1 MESVKTGKTNKVGK
15 NTEMAHTKTNKETHF
30 KQVSAITNRI
40 RSIGGIFTKIAK
52 KVREL
57 VKKHPKK
64 SSAALVVLTPVACKR
79 AKELDDK
86 VQDKSKQ
93 AEKENKINW
102 WKYSGLTIAT
112 SLLLAACSA
121 GDIDKQIELEQEKQK
136 TEQEKK
142 EAENARDRANKSEIE
157 LEQERQKTNKSGIEL
172 ANSQIKAE
180 QERQK
185 TEQEKQKA
193 NKSEIELE
201 QQKQKT
207 INTQR
212 DLIKEQKDFIKET
225 EQNCQEKHGQLFI
238 KRARIKTGITTGI
251 AIEIEAE
258 CKTPKPT
265 KTNQTPIQP
274 KHLPNSKHPH
284 SQRGSKAQEL
294 IAYLLFEQKDFI
306 IETEQKCQ
314 EKHNQFF
321 IKKAGI
327 KGGAIEVEAECK
339 TPKPTKTNQTPIQP
353 KHLPNSKQ
361 PHSQRGSKAQELIAY
376 LQKEL
381 ESLPYSQK
389 AIAKQVDF
397 YKPSSIAYLELD
409 PRDFKVTEEWQN
421 ENLKI
426 RSKAQAKML
435 EMRKPQA
442 NLSPSQS
449 FLFVQRIFADINK
462 EIEAAANT
470 EKKAEKVGYGYSKRV

>member
-1 MESVKTGKTNKVGK
+1 MESVKTGRTNKVGK
-15 NTEMAHTKTNKETHF
+15 NAETANTKTNKETHF
-30 KQVSAITNRI
+30 KQVSAITNTI

-64 SSAALVVLTPVACKR
+64 SNVALVVLTHAACKR

-93 AEKENKINW
+93 AEKENQINW

-112 SLLLAACSA
+112 SLLLGACNV
-121 GDIDKQIELEQEKQK
+121 GDIDKQIELEQEKKEVENARDRANKSGIELEQERQK
-136 TEQEKK
+136 TEQEKQK
-142 EAENARDRANKSEIE
+142 ANKSEIE

-185 TEQEKQKA
+185 TEQERQKA

-238 KRARIKTGITTGI
+238 KKTRIKTGITTGI

-258 CKTPKPT
+258 CKTPKPA
-265 KTNQTPIQP
+265 KTNQ
-274 KHLPNSKHPH
+274 
-284 SQRGSKAQEL
+284 
-294 IAYLLFEQKDFI
+294 
-306 IETEQKCQ
+306 
-314 EKHNQFF
+314 
-321 IKKAGI
+321 
-327 KGGAIEVEAECK
+327 

-361 PHSQRGSKAQELIAY
+361 PRSQRGSKAQELIAY

-389 AIAKQVDF
+389 AIAKQVNF

-409 PRDFKVTEEWQN
+409 PRDFKVTEEWQK

-435 EMRKPQA
+435 EMRNPQA
-442 NLSPSQS
+442 HLPTSQS
-449 FLFVQRIFADINK
+449 LLFVQKIFADINK
-462 EIEAAANT
+462 EIEVAANT
-470 EKKAEKVGYGYSKRV
+470 EKKAEKVGYGYSKRM

>member
-15 NTEMAHTKTNKETHF
+15 NTETANAKANKETHF
-30 KQVSAITNRI
+30 KQVSAITNTL
-40 RSIGGIFTKIAK
+40 RSIGGFFTKIMK
-52 KVREL
+52 RVREL

-64 SSAALVVLTPVACKR
+64 SNAALVVLTHVACKR

-93 AEKENKINW
+93 AEKENQINW
-102 WKYSGLTIAT
+102 WKYSGLTIAA

-121 GDIDKQIELEQEKQK
+121 GDVSEQIELEQEKQK

-193 NKSEIELE
+193 NKSAIELE

-238 KRARIKTGITTGI
+238 KKTRIKTGITTGI
-251 AIEIEAE
+251 
-258 CKTPKPT
+258 
-265 KTNQTPIQP
+265 
-274 KHLPNSKHPH
+274 
-284 SQRGSKAQEL
+284 
-294 IAYLLFEQKDFI
+294 
-306 IETEQKCQ
+306 
-314 EKHNQFF
+314 
-321 IKKAGI
+321 
-327 KGGAIEVEAECK
+327 AIEVEAECK

-361 PHSQRGSKAQELIAY
+361 PHSQRGSK
-376 LQKEL
+376 
-381 ESLPYSQK
+381 
-389 AIAKQVDF
+389 
-397 YKPSSIAYLELD
+397 
-409 PRDFKVTEEWQN
+409 T
-421 ENLKI
+421 
-426 RSKAQAKML
+426 
-435 EMRKPQA
+435 
-442 NLSPSQS
+442 
-449 FLFVQRIFADINK
+449 
-462 EIEAAANT
+462 
-470 EKKAEKVGYGYSKRV
+470 

>member
-1 MESVKTGKTNKVGK
+1 MKLVKTGKTNKVGK
-15 NTEMAHTKTNKETHF
+15 NTEMANTKTNKETYF
-30 KQVSAITNRI
+30 KGSDQIS
-40 RSIGGIFTKIAK
+40 GIFTKIAK
-52 KVREL
+52 KVREF

-64 SSAALVVLTPVACKR
+64 SSAALAVLTHVACKR

-112 SLLLAACSA
+112 SFLLAACSV
-121 GDIDKQIELEQEKQK
+121 GDTDKQIELEQEKQK
-136 TEQEKK
+136 TSNIETSNQIKVEQEKQK
-142 EAENARDRANKSEIE
+142 TSNIE
-157 LEQERQKTNKSGIEL
+157 TSNQIKVEQEKQKTSNIETS
-172 ANSQIKAE
+172 NQI
-180 QERQK
+180 K
-185 TEQEKQKA
+185 TEQEKQK
-193 NKSEIELE
+193 
-201 QQKQKT
+201 T
-207 INTQR
+207 INT
-212 DLIKEQKDFIKET
+212 QKDFIKYA
-225 EQNCQEKHGQLFI
+225 EQNCQE
-238 KRARIKTGITTGI
+238 
-251 AIEIEAE
+251 
-258 CKTPKPT
+258 
-265 KTNQTPIQP
+265 N
-274 KHLPNSKHPH
+274 
-284 SQRGSKAQEL
+284 
-294 IAYLLFEQKDFI
+294 
-306 IETEQKCQ
+306 
-314 EKHNQFF
+314 HNQFF

-409 PRDFKVTEEWQN
+409 PRDFNVTEEWQN

-435 EMRKPQA
+435 EMRKQQA
-442 NLSPSQS
+442 NLSPFQS
-449 FLFVQRIFADINK
+449 FSIIQNIVADINK

-470 EKKAEKVGYGYSKRV
+470 EKKAEKASYGYSKRM

>member
-1 MESVKTGKTNKVGK
+1 MKSVKTGKTNKIGK
-15 NTEMAHTKTNKETHF
+15 NTETANAKTNKETHF
-30 KQVSAITNRI
+30 KQVSTIANTI

-64 SSAALVVLTPVACKR
+64 SSAALVVLTHVACKS

-93 AEKENKINW
+93 AEKENQINW

-112 SLLLAACSA
+112 SLLLAACSV
-121 GDIDKQIELEQEKQK
+121 GDIDKQIELEQEK
-136 TEQEKK
+136 K
-142 EAENARDRANKSEIE
+142 EANKSGIE

-225 EQNCQEKHGQLFI
+225 EQNCQE
-238 KRARIKTGITTGI
+238 
-251 AIEIEAE
+251 
-258 CKTPKPT
+258 
-265 KTNQTPIQP
+265 N
-274 KHLPNSKHPH
+274 H
-284 SQRGSKAQEL
+284 S
-294 IAYLLFEQKDFI
+294 
-306 IETEQKCQ
+306 
-314 EKHNQFF
+314 QFF
-321 IKKAGI
+321 IKKLGIKAGI
-327 KGGAIEVEAECK
+327 GIEVEAECK
-339 TPKPTKTNQTPIQP
+339 TSKPTKTNQTPIQP

-361 PHSQRGSKAQELIAY
+361 PRSQRGSKAQELIAY

-409 PRDFKVTEEWQN
+409 PRDFNITEEWQK

-435 EMRKPQA
+435 EMRNPQA
-442 NLSPSQS
+442 HLSTSQS
-449 FLFVQRIFADINK
+449 LLFIQKIFADVNK
-462 EIEAAANT
+462 EIKAVANT
-470 EKKAEKVGYGYSKRV
+470 EKKVEKAGYGYSKRM

>member
-1 MESVKTGKTNKVGK
+1 MESVKTGRTNKVSK
-15 NTEMAHTKTNKETHF
+15 NTEIANTKANKETHF
-30 KQVSAITNRI
+30 KQASVIANMI
-40 RSIGGIFTKIAK
+40 RSIGGFFTKIMK
-52 KVREL
+52 RVREL

-64 SSAALVVLTPVACKR
+64 SRVALVVLTHVACKR

-93 AEKENKINW
+93 AEKENQINW

-112 SLLLAACSA
+112 SLLLAACNA

-136 TEQEKK
+136 ANKSGIELEQERQKTEQEKQK
-142 EAENARDRANKSEIE
+142 ANKSEIE
-157 LEQERQKTNKSGIEL
+157 LEQERQKTNKSEIEL

-201 QQKQKT
+201 QQKQRT

-238 KRARIKTGITTGI
+238 KKARIKTGITT
-251 AIEIEAE
+251 
-258 CKTPKPT
+258 
-265 KTNQTPIQP
+265 
-274 KHLPNSKHPH
+274 
-284 SQRGSKAQEL
+284 
-294 IAYLLFEQKDFI
+294 
-306 IETEQKCQ
+306 
-314 EKHNQFF
+314 
-321 IKKAGI
+321 
-327 KGGAIEVEAECK
+327 VEAECK

-389 AIAKQVDF
+389 AIARQVDF

-409 PRDFKVTEEWQN
+409 PRDFNIAEEWQK

-435 EMRKPQA
+435 EMRHLKPDPQA
-442 NLSPSQS
+442 HLSTSQS
-449 FLFVQRIFADINK
+449 LLFVQKIFADVNK
-462 EIEAAANT
+462 EIKIVANT
-470 EKKAEKVGYGYSKRV
+470 EKKAEKAGYGYSKRV

>member
-1 MESVKTGKTNKVGK
+1 MESVKTRKTNKVGK
-15 NTEMAHTKTNKETHF
+15 NTEIANTKTSKETHF
-30 KQVSAITNRI
+30 KQVSAITNTL
-40 RSIGGIFTKIAK
+40 RSIGGIFTKIVK

-57 VKKHPKK
+57 FKKHPKK
-64 SSAALVVLTPVACKR
+64 SKVALVVLTHVACKR

-93 AEKENKINW
+93 AEKENQINW

-112 SLLLAACSA
+112 SLLLAACSV

-136 TEQEKK
+136 TEQEQQKTEQEK
-142 EAENARDRANKSEIE
+142 QKANKSGIE

-185 TEQEKQKA
+185 TEQEKQKT
-193 NKSEIELE
+193 NKSGIELE

-258 CKTPKPT
+258 CKTPKP
-265 KTNQTPIQP
+265 
-274 KHLPNSKHPH
+274 
-284 SQRGSKAQEL
+284 A
-294 IAYLLFEQKDFI
+294 
-306 IETEQKCQ
+306 
-314 EKHNQFF
+314 
-321 IKKAGI
+321 
-327 KGGAIEVEAECK
+327 
-339 TPKPTKTNQTPIQP
+339 KTNQTPIQP

-361 PHSQRGSKAQELIAY
+361 PRSQRGSKTQELITY

-397 YKPSSIAYLELD
+397 YRPSSIAYLELD

-435 EMRKPQA
+435 EMRNLKPDPQA
-442 NLSPSQS
+442 HLSTSQS
-449 FLFVQRIFADINK
+449 LLFVQKIFADINK
-462 EIEAAANT
+462 EIKVVANT
-470 EKKAEKVGYGYSKRV
+470 EKKAEKAGYGYSKRV

>member
-1 MESVKTGKTNKVGK
+1 MGSVKTGKTNKVGK
-15 NTEMAHTKTNKETHF
+15 NTEMANTRTNKKTHF
-30 KQVSAITNRI
+30 KQVSAITNKI

-64 SSAALVVLTPVACKR
+64 SSAALVVLTHVACKK

-93 AEKENKINW
+93 AEKENQINW

-112 SLLLAACSA
+112 SLLLAACNA

-142 EAENARDRANKSEIE
+142 EAENARDRANKSGIE
-157 LEQERQKTNKSGIEL
+157 LEQERQKTNKSEIEL

-238 KRARIKTGITTGI
+238 KKTRIKTGITTGI

-258 CKTPKPT
+258 CKTPKPA
-265 KTNQTPIQP
+265 KTNQTP
-274 KHLPNSKHPH
+274 K
-284 SQRGSKAQEL
+284 E
-294 IAYLLFEQKDFI
+294 
-306 IETEQKCQ
+306 
-314 EKHNQFF
+314 
-321 IKKAGI
+321 
-327 KGGAIEVEAECK
+327 
-339 TPKPTKTNQTPIQP
+339 P

-361 PHSQRGSKAQELIAY
+361 PHSQRGSKAQEFIAY

-397 YKPSSIAYLELD
+397 YRPSSIAYLELD

-435 EMRKPQA
+435 EMRNPQA
-442 NLSPSQS
+442 NLSPFQS
-449 FLFVQRIFADINK
+449 FSILQNIVADINK
-462 EIEAAANT
+462 EIEASANT
-470 EKKAEKVGYGYSKRV
+470 EKKVEKVGYGYSKRM

>member
-15 NTEMAHTKTNKETHF
+15 NAETANTKANKETHF
-30 KQVSAITNRI
+30 KQASTITNTI
-40 RSIGGIFTKIAK
+40 RSIGGFFTKIAK

-64 SSAALVVLTPVACKR
+64 SNAALVVLTHVACRK
-79 AKELDDK
+79 AKKLDDK

-93 AEKENKINW
+93 TEKENQINW
-102 WKYSGLTIAT
+102 WKYSGLTIAA

-121 GDIDKQIELEQEKQK
+121 GDTDKQIELEQEKQK
-136 TEQEKK
+136 TEQEQQKTEQERQK
-142 EAENARDRANKSEIE
+142 ANKSGIE

-225 EQNCQEKHGQLFI
+225 EQNCQE
-238 KRARIKTGITTGI
+238 
-251 AIEIEAE
+251 
-258 CKTPKPT
+258 
-265 KTNQTPIQP
+265 N
-274 KHLPNSKHPH
+274 
-284 SQRGSKAQEL
+284 
-294 IAYLLFEQKDFI
+294 
-306 IETEQKCQ
+306 
-314 EKHNQFF
+314 HNQFF
-321 IKKAGI
+321 IKKVGI
-327 KGGAIEVEAECK
+327 KGGIAIEVEAECK

-361 PHSQRGSKAQELIAY
+361 PRSQRGSKAQELITY

-389 AIAKQVDF
+389 A
-397 YKPSSIAYLELD
+397 
-409 PRDFKVTEEWQN
+409 
-421 ENLKI
+421 
-426 RSKAQAKML
+426 
-435 EMRKPQA
+435 
-442 NLSPSQS
+442 
-449 FLFVQRIFADINK
+449 
-462 EIEAAANT
+462 
-470 EKKAEKVGYGYSKRV
+470 

>member
-15 NTEMAHTKTNKETHF
+15 NTETADTKANKETHF
-30 KQVSAITNRI
+30 KQASAVTNTI
-40 RSIGGIFTKIAK
+40 RSIGGFFTKIAK

-64 SSAALVVLTPVACKR
+64 SEAALVVLTHVACKK

-93 AEKENKINW
+93 AEKENQINW

-112 SLLLAACSA
+112 SLLLAACST
-121 GDIDKQIELEQEKQK
+121 GDIDKQIELEQEQ
-136 TEQEKK
+136 
-142 EAENARDRANKSEIE
+142 
-157 LEQERQKTNKSGIEL
+157 
-172 ANSQIKAE
+172 
-180 QERQK
+180 QK
-185 TEQEKQKA
+185 TEQEKQKT
-193 NKSEIELE
+193 EQE
-201 QQKQKT
+201 QQKTEQEKQKT
-207 INTQR
+207 INTQ
-212 DLIKEQKDFIKET
+212 KDFIKYA
-225 EQNCQEKHGQLFI
+225 EQN
-238 KRARIKTGITTGI
+238 
-251 AIEIEAE
+251 
-258 CKTPKPT
+258 
-265 KTNQTPIQP
+265 
-274 KHLPNSKHPH
+274 
-284 SQRGSKAQEL
+284 
-294 IAYLLFEQKDFI
+294 
-306 IETEQKCQ
+306 CQ

-327 KGGAIEVEAECK
+327 KAGGIEVEAECK

-361 PHSQRGSKAQELIAY
+361 PRSQRGSKAQELIAY

-397 YKPSSIAYLELD
+397 YKPSSVAYLELD
-409 PRDFKVTEEWQN
+409 PRDFNATEEWQK

-435 EMRKPQA
+435 EMRSLKPDPQA
-442 NLSPSQS
+442 HLSTSQS
-449 FLFVQRIFADINK
+449 LLLVQKIFADVSK
-462 EIEAAANT
+462 EIKVAANT
-470 EKKAEKVGYGYSKRV
+470 EKKVEKAGYGYSKRM

>member
-15 NTEMAHTKTNKETHF
+15 NAEMANTKANKETHF

-40 RSIGGIFTKIAK
+40 RSIGGIFTKIVK

-57 VKKHPKK
+57 IKKHPEK
-64 SSAALVVLTPVACKR
+64 SSAALVVLTHIACKR

-93 AEKENKINW
+93 AEKENQINW

-112 SLLLAACSA
+112 SLLLAACNV
-121 GDIDKQIELEQEKQK
+121 GDIDKQIELEQEKQ
-136 TEQEKK
+136 E
-142 EAENARDRANKSEIE
+142 ANKSGIE
-157 LEQERQKTNKSGIEL
+157 LEQERQKTNKSGIELEQQRQKTEKEKQKTNKSGIEL

-238 KRARIKTGITTGI
+238 KKTRIKTGITTGI

-274 KHLPNSKHPH
+274 KHLPNSK
-284 SQRGSKAQEL
+284 
-294 IAYLLFEQKDFI
+294 
-306 IETEQKCQ
+306 
-314 EKHNQFF
+314 
-321 IKKAGI
+321 
-327 KGGAIEVEAECK
+327 
-339 TPKPTKTNQTPIQP
+339 QP
-353 KHLPNSKQ
+353 R
-361 PHSQRGSKAQELIAY
+361 SQRGSKAQELIAY

-426 RSKAQAKML
+426 RSKAQAKMF
-435 EMRKPQA
+435 EMRNPQA
-442 NLSPSQS
+442 HLPASQS
-449 FLFVQRIFADINK
+449 LLLVQKIFADINK
-462 EIEAAANT
+462 EIKVVANT
-470 EKKAEKVGYGYSKRV
+470 EKKAEKAGYGYSKRM

>member
-15 NTEMAHTKTNKETHF
+15 NTEMANTKTNKETHF
-30 KQVSAITNRI
+30 KRVGAITNI
-40 RSIGGIFTKIAK
+40 LRSIGGIFTKIAK

-64 SSAALVVLTPVACKR
+64 SSAALVVLTHVACKK

-102 WKYSGLTIAT
+102 WKYSGLTIAA

-142 EAENARDRANKSEIE
+142 EAENARDRANKSGIE

-185 TEQEKQKA
+185 TEQEKQKT

-258 CKTPKPT
+258 CKTPKP
-265 KTNQTPIQP
+265 
-274 KHLPNSKHPH
+274 
-284 SQRGSKAQEL
+284 A
-294 IAYLLFEQKDFI
+294 
-306 IETEQKCQ
+306 
-314 EKHNQFF
+314 
-321 IKKAGI
+321 
-327 KGGAIEVEAECK
+327 
-339 TPKPTKTNQTPIQP
+339 KTNQTPIQP

-361 PHSQRGSKAQELIAY
+361 PHSQRGSKAQEFIAY

-397 YKPSSIAYLELD
+397 YRPSSIAYLELD

-435 EMRKPQA
+435 EMRNPQA
-442 NLSPSQS
+442 HLSTSQS
-449 FLFVQRIFADINK
+449 LLFVQKIFADINK
-462 EIEAAANT
+462 EIKVVANT
-470 EKKAEKVGYGYSKRV
+470 EKKAEKAGYGYSKRV

>member
-15 NTEMAHTKTNKETHF
+15 NAETANTKANKETHF
-30 KQVSAITNRI
+30 KQVSAITNRL

-57 VKKHPKK
+57 IKKHPEK
-64 SSAALVVLTPVACKR
+64 SSAALVVLTHAACKR

-93 AEKENKINW
+93 AEKENQINW

-112 SLLLAACSA
+112 SLLLAACSV
-121 GDIDKQIELEQEKQK
+121 GDVSEQIEL
-136 TEQEKK
+136 EQEKK
-142 EAENARDRANKSEIE
+142 EAENARDRANKSGIE
-157 LEQERQKTNKSGIEL
+157 LEQE
-172 ANSQIKAE
+172 
-180 QERQK
+180 
-185 TEQEKQKA
+185 
-193 NKSEIELE
+193 
-201 QQKQKT
+201 KQKT
-207 INTQR
+207 IKEQK
-212 DLIKEQKDFIKET
+212 DLVKEQKDLVKEQKDLVKEQKDFIKDLK
-225 EQNCQEKHGQLFI
+225 QNCQENHGQFFI
-238 KRARIKTGITTGI
+238 EKGGTKAGIGGIT
-251 AIEIEAE
+251 IEAE
-258 CKTPKPT
+258 AKCKTPKP
-265 KTNQTPIQP
+265 
-274 KHLPNSKHPH
+274 
-284 SQRGSKAQEL
+284 A
-294 IAYLLFEQKDFI
+294 
-306 IETEQKCQ
+306 
-314 EKHNQFF
+314 
-321 IKKAGI
+321 
-327 KGGAIEVEAECK
+327 
-339 TPKPTKTNQTPIQP
+339 KTNQTPIQP

-389 AIAKQVDF
+389 AIAKQVNF

-442 NLSPSQS
+442 NLSTSQS
-449 FLFVQRIFADINK
+449 LLFVQKIFADINK
-462 EIEAAANT
+462 EIKVVANT
-470 EKKAEKVGYGYSKRV
+470 EKKVEKAGYGYSKRM

>member
-1 MESVKTGKTNKVGK
+1 MVIKSVKTGRTNKVGK
-15 NTEMAHTKTNKETHF
+15 NAETANTKANKETHF
-30 KQVSAITNRI
+30 KQVSAITNTL
-40 RSIGGIFTKIAK
+40 RSIGGIFTKIVK

-57 VKKHPKK
+57 IKKHPEK
-64 SSAALVVLTPVACKR
+64 SSAALVVLTHVACKR

-93 AEKENKINW
+93 AEKENQINW

-112 SLLLAACSA
+112 SLLLAACSV
-121 GDIDKQIELEQEKQK
+121 GDVSEQIELEQEKQK
-136 TEQEKK
+136 TSNIETNNQIKVEQEK
-142 EAENARDRANKSEIE
+142 
-157 LEQERQKTNKSGIEL
+157 
-172 ANSQIKAE
+172 
-180 QERQK
+180 QK
-185 TEQEKQKA
+185 TEQEKQKTEQEKQKTS
-193 NKSEIELE
+193 NIETNNQIKVEQEKQKTEQEKQKTSNIETNNQIKVEQE
-201 QQKQKT
+201 QQKTEQERQKT
-207 INTQR
+207 LKT
-212 DLIKEQKDFIKET
+212 QKDFIKYI
-225 EQNCQEKHGQLFI
+225 EQNCKENHGQFFI
-238 KRARIKTGITTGI
+238 EKGGTKAGIGGIT
-251 AIEIEAE
+251 IEAE
-258 CKTPKPT
+258 AK
-265 KTNQTPIQP
+265 
-274 KHLPNSKHPH
+274 
-284 SQRGSKAQEL
+284 
-294 IAYLLFEQKDFI
+294 
-306 IETEQKCQ
+306 
-314 EKHNQFF
+314 
-321 IKKAGI
+321 
-327 KGGAIEVEAECK
+327 CK

-361 PHSQRGSKAQELIAY
+361 PHSQRGSKAQEFIAY

-389 AIAKQVDF
+389 AIVKQVNF

-442 NLSPSQS
+442 NLSPFQS
-449 FLFVQRIFADINK
+449 FSILQNIVADINK

>member
-15 NTEMAHTKTNKETHF
+15 NAETADTKANKETHF
-30 KQVSAITNRI
+30 KQANAITNII
-40 RSIGGIFTKIAK
+40 RSVGGFFTKIAK
-52 KVREL
+52 RVREL
-57 VKKHPKK
+57 VKKHPEK
-64 SSAALVVLTPVACKR
+64 SSAALVVLTHVVCRK

-93 AEKENKINW
+93 AEKENQINW

-121 GDIDKQIELEQEKQK
+121 GDTDKQIELEQEKQK
-136 TEQEKK
+136 TSNVE
-142 EAENARDRANKSEIE
+142 
-157 LEQERQKTNKSGIEL
+157 TN
-172 ANSQIKAE
+172 NQIKV
-180 QERQK
+180 
-185 TEQEKQKA
+185 EQEKQKT
-193 NKSEIELE
+193 S
-201 QQKQKT
+201 
-207 INTQR
+207 NTQK
-212 DLIKEQKDFIKET
+212 DLVKEQKDLVKEQKDLVKEQKDLVKEQKDLVKEQKDLVKEQKDFIKYA
-225 EQNCQEKHGQLFI
+225 EQN
-238 KRARIKTGITTGI
+238 
-251 AIEIEAE
+251 
-258 CKTPKPT
+258 
-265 KTNQTPIQP
+265 
-274 KHLPNSKHPH
+274 
-284 SQRGSKAQEL
+284 
-294 IAYLLFEQKDFI
+294 
-306 IETEQKCQ
+306 CQ

-327 KGGAIEVEAECK
+327 KGGIGIEVEAECK

-361 PHSQRGSKAQELIAY
+361 PRSQRGSKAQELIAY

-409 PRDFKVTEEWQN
+409 PRDFNATEEWQK

-435 EMRKPQA
+435 EMRSLKPDPQA
-442 NLSPSQS
+442 HLSTSQS
-449 FLFVQRIFADINK
+449 LLLVQKIFADVSK
-462 EIEAAANT
+462 EIKVVANT
-470 EKKAEKVGYGYSKRV
+470 EKKVEKAGYGYSKRM

>member
-15 NTEMAHTKTNKETHF
+15 NTETADTKANKETHF
-30 KQVSAITNRI
+30 KQASTITNTL
-40 RSIGGIFTKIAK
+40 RSIGGFFTKIAK

-64 SSAALVVLTPVACKR
+64 SKVALVVLTHAACKK

-93 AEKENKINW
+93 AEKENQINW

-121 GDIDKQIELEQEKQK
+121 GDTDKQIELEQEKQK
-136 TEQEKK
+136 TSNIETNNQIKVEQEKQK
-142 EAENARDRANKSEIE
+142 TSNIE
-157 LEQERQKTNKSGIEL
+157 TNNQIKVEQEKQKTSNIET
-172 ANSQIKAE
+172 NNQI
-180 QERQK
+180 K
-185 TEQEKQKA
+185 TEQEKQKT
-193 NKSEIELE
+193 N
-201 QQKQKT
+201 
-207 INTQR
+207 NTQK
-212 DLIKEQKDFIKET
+212 DLVKEQKDLVKEQKDLVKEQKDFIKY
-225 EQNCQEKHGQLFI
+225 
-238 KRARIKTGITTGI
+238 A
-251 AIEIEAE
+251 
-258 CKTPKPT
+258 
-265 KTNQTPIQP
+265 
-274 KHLPNSKHPH
+274 
-284 SQRGSKAQEL
+284 
-294 IAYLLFEQKDFI
+294 
-306 IETEQKCQ
+306 EQKCQ
-314 EKHNQFF
+314 ENHNQFF

-327 KGGAIEVEAECK
+327 KGGIGIEVEAECK

-361 PHSQRGSKAQELIAY
+361 PRSQRGSKAQELIAY

-409 PRDFKVTEEWQN
+409 PRDFNATEEWQK

-435 EMRKPQA
+435 EMRDLKPS
-442 NLSPSQS
+442 NLSTSQS
-449 FLFVQRIFADINK
+449 LLLVQKIFADVNK
-462 EIEAAANT
+462 EIKAVANT
-470 EKKAEKVGYGYSKRV
+470 EKKVEKASYGYSKRM

>member
-1 MESVKTGKTNKVGK
+1 MESVKTGKTNKVDK
-15 NTEMAHTKTNKETHF
+15 NTETANTKANKETHF
-30 KQVSAITNRI
+30 KQASAITNII
-40 RSIGGIFTKIAK
+40 RSIGGFFTKIAK
-52 KVREL
+52 RVREL
-57 VKKHPKK
+57 VKRHPKK
-64 SSAALVVLTPVACKR
+64 SNAALVVLTHVACKK

-93 AEKENKINW
+93 AEKENQINW

-112 SLLLAACSA
+112 SLLLAACSV

-136 TEQEKK
+136 TEQEQQKTEQEK
-142 EAENARDRANKSEIE
+142 QKANKSGIE

-185 TEQEKQKA
+185 TEQERQKT
-193 NKSEIELE
+193 NKSGIELE

-212 DLIKEQKDFIKET
+212 DLIKEQKDFIKY
-225 EQNCQEKHGQLFI
+225 
-238 KRARIKTGITTGI
+238 A
-251 AIEIEAE
+251 
-258 CKTPKPT
+258 
-265 KTNQTPIQP
+265 
-274 KHLPNSKHPH
+274 
-284 SQRGSKAQEL
+284 
-294 IAYLLFEQKDFI
+294 
-306 IETEQKCQ
+306 EQKCQ
-314 EKHNQFF
+314 ENHNQFF
-321 IKKAGI
+321 IKKGGIKAGI
-327 KGGAIEVEAECK
+327 AGIAIEVEAECK

-361 PHSQRGSKAQELIAY
+361 PRSQRGSKAQELIAY

-397 YKPSSIAYLELD
+397 YKPSSVAYLELD
-409 PRDFKVTEEWQN
+409 PRDFNAAEEWQK

-435 EMRKPQA
+435 EMRSLKPDPQA
-442 NLSPSQS
+442 HLSTSQS
-449 FLFVQRIFADINK
+449 LLLVQKIFADVSK
-462 EIEAAANT
+462 EIKVVANT
-470 EKKAEKVGYGYSKRV
+470 EKKVEKAGYGYSKRM

>member
-15 NTEMAHTKTNKETHF
+15 NTEMVNAKTNKETHF
-30 KQVSAITNRI
+30 KQVSAITNTF
-40 RSIGGIFTKIAK
+40 RSIGGFFTKIVK

-57 VKKHPKK
+57 FKKHPKK
-64 SSAALVVLTPVACKR
+64 SKVALVVLTHVACKR

-93 AEKENKINW
+93 AEKENQINW

-112 SLLLAACSA
+112 SLLLAACNA

-136 TEQEKK
+136 
-142 EAENARDRANKSEIE
+142 ANKSGIE

-185 TEQEKQKA
+185 TEQERQKTNKSGIELEQQRQKTEQERQKT
-193 NKSEIELE
+193 NKSEIELANSQIKAE
-201 QQKQKT
+201 QEKQKT

-212 DLIKEQKDFIKET
+212 DLVKEQKDFIKET

-238 KRARIKTGITTGI
+238 KRTRIKTGITTGI

-258 CKTPKPT
+258 CKTPKP
-265 KTNQTPIQP
+265 
-274 KHLPNSKHPH
+274 
-284 SQRGSKAQEL
+284 A
-294 IAYLLFEQKDFI
+294 
-306 IETEQKCQ
+306 
-314 EKHNQFF
+314 
-321 IKKAGI
+321 
-327 KGGAIEVEAECK
+327 
-339 TPKPTKTNQTPIQP
+339 KTNQTPIQP

-361 PHSQRGSKAQELIAY
+361 PRSQRGSKAQELIAY

-389 AIAKQVDF
+389 AIAKQVNF

-435 EMRKPQA
+435 EMRNLKPDPQA
-442 NLSPSQS
+442 HLSTSQS
-449 FLFVQRIFADINK
+449 LLFVQKIFADINK
-462 EIEAAANT
+462 EIKVVANT
-470 EKKAEKVGYGYSKRV
+470 EKKAEKAGYGYSKRV

>member
-15 NTEMAHTKTNKETHF
+15 NTEMANTKTNKGTHF
-30 KQVSAITNRI
+30 KQVSAITNTL

-64 SSAALVVLTPVACKR
+64 SKVALVILTHVACKR

-93 AEKENKINW
+93 AEKENQINW

-112 SLLLAACSA
+112 SLLLAACNA

-136 TEQEKK
+136 
-142 EAENARDRANKSEIE
+142 ANKSGIE
-157 LEQERQKTNKSGIEL
+157 LEQEKQKTNKSGIEL

-185 TEQEKQKA
+185 TEQERQKTNKSGIELEQQRQKTEQEKQKT
-193 NKSEIELE
+193 NKSEIELANSQIKAE
-201 QQKQKT
+201 QEKQKT

-238 KRARIKTGITTGI
+238 KRTRIKTGITTGI

-258 CKTPKPT
+258 CKTPKP
-265 KTNQTPIQP
+265 
-274 KHLPNSKHPH
+274 
-284 SQRGSKAQEL
+284 A
-294 IAYLLFEQKDFI
+294 
-306 IETEQKCQ
+306 
-314 EKHNQFF
+314 
-321 IKKAGI
+321 
-327 KGGAIEVEAECK
+327 
-339 TPKPTKTNQTPIQP
+339 KTNQTPIQP

-361 PHSQRGSKAQELIAY
+361 PRSQRGSKTQELIAY

-397 YKPSSIAYLELD
+397 YRPSSIAYLELD
-409 PRDFKVTEEWQN
+409 PRDFNVTEEWQN

-435 EMRKPQA
+435 EMRDLKPDPQA
-442 NLSPSQS
+442 HLSAFQS
-449 FLFVQRIFADINK
+449 FSILQNIVADINK

-470 EKKAEKVGYGYSKRV
+470 EKKAEKAGYGYSKRM